1 MRTRAKLFLAI
12 WTAGSLGELAILPYA
27 LEVQQRAAQ
36 DLAVSLPVL
45 IILSFVQGS
54 VLVAAATAMGLF
66 FATRVGFQFPVFQ
79 ALLWVNPATI
89 GWAHFVLSPLAI
101 GALTAIVIG
110 LADWLFGQA
119 GAAVQLAQMNAIP
132 VSKRFLAAI
141 YGGISEEII
150 MRLFLMSMLVWVLAR
165 LSGSTAPLANGG
177 LVWTA
182 NGIVALGFG
191 LGHLPVTATVVELT
205 ALVVARGV
213 VLNGIA
219 GLVFGW
225 LYWKRGLAA
234 AMVAHFAADIVL
246 LITWPA
252 TFG

>member
-1 MRTRAKLFLAI
+1 LFLAI
-12 WTAGSLGELAILPYA
+12 WLAGSLGELAILPYA
-27 LEVQQRAAQ
+27 LEVQQRTSQ
-36 DLAVSLPVL
+36 DLPISLPVL

-54 VLVAAATAMGLF
+54 LLLAAATGLGLF
-66 FATRVGFQFPVFQ
+66 FATRAGFQFPVFQ
-79 ALLWVNPATI
+79 ALLWLNTATI
-89 GWAHFVLSPLAI
+89 SWAHFVLSPLAV
-101 GALTAIVIG
+101 GALTAVVIA

-119 GAAVQLAQMNAIP
+119 GAAVQLAQLNAIA
-132 VSKRFLAAI
+132 VWKRFLAAI

-150 MRLFLMSMLVWVLAR
+150 MRLFLMSMFVWVLAR
-165 LSGSTAPLANGG
+165 LTGNTAPLTKSG

-205 ALVVARGV
+205 PLIVARGV

-234 AMVAHFAADIVL
+234 AMVAHFAADIVI
-246 LITWPA
+246 LITLPA

>member
-1 MRTRAKLFLAI
+1 MRPRAQLFLAI
-12 WTAGSLGELAILPYA
+12 WLAGSLGELAILPYA
-27 LEVQQRAAQ
+27 LEVQQRTVE
-36 DLAVSLPVL
+36 DLPVSLPVL
-45 IILSFVQGS
+45 IVLSFVQGS
-54 VLVAAATAMGLF
+54 VLLAVATALGLF

-79 ALLWVNPATI
+79 ALLWLNPATI
-89 GWAHFVLSPLAI
+89 RWAHFVLSPLAI
-101 GALTAIVIG
+101 GVLTGIIIAF
-110 LADWLFGQA
+110 ADWLFGQA
-119 GAAVQLAQMNAIP
+119 GAAVQLADLNAIP
-132 VSKRFLAAI
+132 VWMRYLAAL
-141 YGGISEEII
+141 YGGISEEIL
-150 MRLFLMSMLVWVLAR
+150 MRLFLMSMIVWLLAR
-165 LSGSTAPLANGG
+165 VIRRTEPLAQTG

-182 NGIVALGFG
+182 NGIVALAFG

-205 ALVVARGV
+205 PLVVARAI

-246 LITWPA
+246 LVTIPA